1 VSDFTQARLA
11 MVNSQVRPSD
21 VTDVRL
27 QDAMAAVP
35 RERFVPKAQM
45 ARAYADAQITLP
57 GGRAMLSPR
66 DFAKLAQAAAIR
78 PTDVVL
84 DIACGLGYSTAVLSR
99 LAETVVGLESDAAM
113 AAKAAK
119 AGDRLAAAGA
129 DNAVIVEGPLADGM
143 PGQGP
148 FNVIFVNGAV
158 AEAPAAWLAQLAE
171 GGRLVVILRSGEV
184 GRATVFTRSARTIG
198 ERAVFDAAPHYLPG
212 FEPQPGFVF

>member
-1 VSDFTQARLA
+1 MFDFTQARLA

-35 RERFVPKAQM
+35 RERFVPKSQM
-45 ARAYADAQITLP
+45 GRAYADTQITLP

-84 DIACGLGYSTAVLSR
+84 DIACGLGYSTAVLAR
-99 LAETVVGLESDAAM
+99 MAETVVGLESDTAM
-113 AAKAAK
+113 AAK

-129 DNAVIVEGPLADGM
+129 DNAVIVEGKLADGM

-158 AEAPAAWLAQLAE
+158 AEVPAAWLDQLAE
-171 GGRLVVILRSGEV
+171 GGRLVVFLRSGEV
-184 GRATVFTRSARTIG
+184 GRATVFTRSARSIG
-198 ERAVFDAAPHYLPG
+198 DRAIFDSAPPFLPG
-212 FEPQPGFVF
+212 FEPLPGFVF

>member
-21 VTDVRL
+21 VTDIRL

-35 RERFVPKAQM
+35 RERFVPMSQM
-45 ARAYADAQITLP
+45 GRAYADTQIALP

-66 DFAKLAQAAAIR
+66 DFAKLAQAAKIL

-84 DIACGLGYSTAVLSR
+84 DIACGLGYSTAVLAR

-113 AAKAAK
+113 AAK

-129 DNAVIVEGPLADGM
+129 DNAVIVEGPLAEGM

-158 AEAPAAWLAQLAE
+158 AEAPAAWLDQLAE
-171 GGRLVVILRSGEV
+171 GGRLVVFLRFGEV
-184 GRATVFTRSARTIG
+184 GRATVFTRSARSIG
-198 ERAVFDAAPHYLPG
+198 DRAVFDSAPPFLPG

>member
-1 VSDFTQARLA
+1 MSDFTQARLA

-27 QDAMAAVP
+27 QDAMALIA

-57 GGRAMLSPR
+57 GGRFMLSPR

-84 DIACGLGYSTAVLSR
+84 DIACGLGYSTAVLAR
-99 LAETVVGLESDAAM
+99 LAETVVGLESDGTM
-113 AAKAAK
+113 AAKAS
-119 AGDRLAAAGA
+119 DRLAAAGA
-129 DNAVIVEGPLADGM
+129 DNAVIVEGKLAEGM

-148 FNVIFVNGAV
+148 FDVIFVNGAV
-158 AEAPAAWLAQLAE
+158 AEAPDAWLDQLSE
-171 GGRLVVILRSGEV
+171 GGRLVVFLRSGEV

-198 ERAVFDAAPHYLPG
+198 ERAVFDAAPPFLPG

>member
-1 VSDFTQARLA
+1 MSDFTQARLA

-27 QDAMAAVP
+27 QDAMALTA

-57 GGRAMLSPR
+57 GGRFMLSPR
-66 DFAKLAQAAAIR
+66 DFAKLAQAAVIR

-84 DIACGLGYSTAVLSR
+84 DIACGLGYSTAVLAR
-99 LAETVVGLESDAAM
+99 LAETVVGLESDGTM
-113 AAKAAK
+113 AAKAS
-119 AGDRLAAAGA
+119 DRLAAAGA
-129 DNAVIVEGPLADGM
+129 DNAVIVEGKLADGM

-148 FNVIFVNGAV
+148 FDVIFVNGSV
-158 AEAPAAWLAQLAE
+158 AEAPGAWLDQLAE
-171 GGRLVVILRSGEV
+171 GGRLVVFLRTGEV

-198 ERAVFDAAPHYLPG
+198 ERAVFDAAPPFLPG